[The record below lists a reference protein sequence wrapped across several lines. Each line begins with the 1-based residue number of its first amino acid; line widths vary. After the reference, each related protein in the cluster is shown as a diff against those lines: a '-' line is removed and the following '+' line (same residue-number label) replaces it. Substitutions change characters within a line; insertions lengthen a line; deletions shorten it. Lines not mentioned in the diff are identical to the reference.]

1 MNSNNATIRI
11 YIQFYKYS
19 LISVIDGYQID
30 GLTLNKR
37 HVYILI
43 KKGHKNIKFTHEMY
57 LGNS

>member
-19 LISVIDGYQID
+19 LLSVIDGYQMD

-37 HVYILI
+37 RVYILI
-43 KKGHKNIKFTHEMY
+43 KKGHKSIKFTH
-57 LGNS
+57 